1 MSLFEETTKPYIGVT
16 GFMRPEEV
24 VELQAMFDPEGSRQL
39 MVGVLASAKTLSGQR
54 NRRPNRYPDP
64 AALPEIIDAV
74 DTTRAFALMHYAPY
88 GPELRSGYR
97 DRGEWR
103 ADERQLFSDCQS
115 FLEDTVRL
123 WGPDSRHK
131 FAGFQYNYPL
141 PTRPSVYWLESR
153 RAQLCDGPTRS
164 VLQFAPST
172 LQHTWR
178 FADYKG
184 TLYDYLSYMYASNRQ
199 RLTSWPFST
208 LLYDVSGGLGIT
220 LDPTTVKDEIEPLM
234 QLVRRETNL
243 RIGVA
248 GGLSGDTVPGLAPL
262 VQYYPE
268 ICIDA
273 EGALRDVNDHLDLDA
288 AKRYIE
294 AALKLFP

>member
-1 MSLFEETTKPYIGVT
+1 M
-16 GFMRPEEV
+16 
-24 VELQAMFDPEGSRQL
+24 
-39 MVGVLASAKTLSGQR
+39 
-54 NRRPNRYPDP
+54 
-64 AALPEIIDAV
+64 
-74 DTTRAFALMHYAPY
+74 
-88 GPELRSGYR
+88 
-97 DRGEWR
+97 
-103 ADERQLFSDCQS
+103 
-115 FLEDTVRL
+115 
-123 WGPDSRHK
+123 
-131 FAGFQYNYPL
+131 
-141 PTRPSVYWLESR
+141 
-153 RAQLCDGPTRS
+153 
-164 VLQFAPST
+164 LQFAPST

-248 GGLSGDTVPGLAPL
+248 GGLSGHTVPGLAPL
-262 VQYYPE
+262 VEYYPE